1 MAILKNAEAMMEKFD
16 KLYQKMSVSD
26 KVEDMKLFGRVM
38 REAIH
43 ELANVRPERAEEMI
57 EELCAINWKNYL
69 TRREAED
76 IVSKMEP
83 EAKWSRDQLERA
95 LRADGL
101 PMEEEPYYNDY
112 ALWVEVSKI
121 YSDSGRTLREHLERA
136 GMGSESE
143 LVKLIYGLAID
154 HLKDMDGV
162 YDIRRYFGLS

>member
-69 TRREAED
+69 TRREAEE

-95 LRADGL
+95 LKSDGL
-101 PMEEEPYYNDY
+101 PMEEEPYYD
-112 ALWVEVSKI
+112 
-121 YSDSGRTLREHLERA
+121 
-136 GMGSESE
+136 
-143 LVKLIYGLAID
+143 
-154 HLKDMDGV
+154 
-162 YDIRRYFGLS
+162 F